1 MTNARVGIALM
12 ILPGLVA
19 ALWFTNK
26 RRQPEFQKVTLPG
39 EFGTVSV
46 PACFTV
52 EFEDDT
58 TLLAYPKDTD
68 HIAIRFSSISF
79 AKVNEDEFVGK
90 SFVRRNA
97 TENGYRFSEIGENGI
112 ATFEEDSLEDGVPM
126 LIKYWEVGSKN
137 TIVVISATIL
147 QARRNSLKV
156 KKTLRHMPHILESL
170 DVTKSHRI
178 IETDGN
184 KVEAT
189 VQTIN
194 PTPQEIAP
202 FGLSERVWLEE
213 NMQQARDLSMKDGSG
228 GVLYPKELDRIFS
241 RWTFEQ

>member
-147 QARRNSLKV
+147 QARRNSSAAV
-156 KKTLRHMPHILESL
+156 GCARRSMI
-170 DVTKSHRI
+170 DRWV
-178 IETDGN
+178 G
-184 KVEAT
+184 
-189 VQTIN
+189 
-194 PTPQEIAP
+194 
-202 FGLSERVWLEE
+202 RVWRPAH
-213 NMQQARDLSMKDGSG
+213 NRDPPTTGNGARSGARGSG
-228 GVLYPKELDRIFS
+228 S
-241 RWTFEQ
+241 